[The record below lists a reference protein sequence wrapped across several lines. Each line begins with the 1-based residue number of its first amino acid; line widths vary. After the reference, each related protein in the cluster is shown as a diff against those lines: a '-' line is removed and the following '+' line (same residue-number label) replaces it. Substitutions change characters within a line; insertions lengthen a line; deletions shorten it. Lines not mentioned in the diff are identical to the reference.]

1 MIDTAIRSLCHKV
14 GRKVGRRVDQR
25 GLLSSRVPE
34 LALAWV
40 ICLLSA
46 GYPVTGQAGEPA
58 DSLRFTHYTW
68 ENGLSQNTVTSITQD
83 SEGYIWLATEDG
95 VHRFDGN
102 EMAIFRADPENPD
115 SISESALFDMLPHTD
130 GESLWLATYT
140 KGIDLWNL
148 RTGEVRNF
156 SYDPEAEQSLG
167 SDVLGPLFQGSEGLL
182 WVQTDKGLD
191 RIHPDSGR
199 IEAMSIEKDGETTT
213 EFVPLSI
220 TETADGTIWLGA
232 RSGLYSFERG
242 AESFQPF
249 ESDSELAAELSKYG
263 VHALAVDKDDRIWL
277 ATLDNL
283 YRLGKDRGEN
293 GDDYRVVEHRYQF
306 DEMGEPGKSPDL
318 IHTMLFTSSGEF
330 WLGTYANGVYWYDRE
345 NDRFE
350 NYRND
355 PADPRSL
362 SDNYI
367 WDIFEDRTGI
377 VWIGT
382 MSGGVNTFNP
392 ATRSFR
398 HYAARPGSD
407 RALPNRV
414 VWDVFEDSEGLLWI
428 GTEGGLSRL
437 DRSTG
442 HYRHYLYDPENRN
455 SLSWDVTVSVREDS
469 KGQLWIGTG
478 YGVSRYRP
486 ESDDFQNYVWEDVP
500 GDPYYANSISE
511 IFIDDEDDIWTLNF
525 LGLGRI
531 DTETG
536 EVSLISHDPERPGET
551 PPSNYLYAV
560 TPSPSRGGFWIGSD
574 VGVFHF
580 DPLNR
585 EFGQRFTKES
595 GELTHNEVNAVLESS
610 DGSLWVGTTY
620 GLDRILP
627 TGKVRHYG
635 PEQGLATDLVYGLA
649 EDKRG
654 RIWISS
660 NKGLDELDP
669 ETGEIRQFD
678 NSDGLQSNEF
688 NAGASF
694 VAEDGEV
701 FFGGIN
707 GFNAF
712 YPEDIQRRN
721 IAPTVGITKL
731 FKFNE
736 EVEMETPVLSV
747 EELDV
752 PWQDNVLGFEFAV
765 FDYAAPEK
773 NTYRYKLE
781 GFDSDWLS
789 ASGHQ
794 HVTYTNLDPG
804 SYTLRVHGAN
814 SSGQWSEEEA
824 TLSLHIEP
832 PPWATWWAY
841 LAYVLLT
848 LTLITVSLRIYF
860 TRLSEKHALS
870 HEQHKRRWAETLQQ
884 LTQALTASLD
894 AQQIS
899 EELLENLRAMV
910 AFRKAV
916 LFIEQGVDIK
926 VAGVKGFTEAER
938 NALTQLPASFSRFFA
953 EVRHARKPRVFSPDA
968 DQLKILREGMS
979 DDSRFLAIPAF
990 SRADEFALLII
1001 GRDAPAFS
1009 QQEQDIVS
1017 AFLTQALVAL
1027 DNARLFDELQNLT
1040 TTDTLT
1046 QVNNRRYFF
1055 ELAELEFNRGKRYE
1069 RDVAL
1074 ILLDADHFKE
1084 VNDTYGRDIGD
1095 RMLKI
1100 IAKTCRNNLRHFD
1113 IIGRYGGEDFV
1124 ILLPETPLNVAA
1136 DVADRLRKSI
1146 EDLHL
1151 ETHRGELRVT
1161 VSVGVAVADSQV
1173 RDLPSLINKADM
1185 ALYEAKRAGRNRVV
1199 VAEQGSGPD
1208 QSPPETES

>member
-1 MIDTAIRSLCHKV
+1 MIDKASRRPGSAI
-14 GRKVGRRVDQR
+14 
-25 GLLSSRVPE
+25 GLYLGM
-34 LALAWV
+34 A
-40 ICLLSA
+40 ICLFFA
-46 GYPVTGQAGEPA
+46 GTPVAAAAGEPA

-68 ENGLSQNTVTSITQD
+68 ENGLSQNTVTSIAQD
-83 SEGYIWLATEDG
+83 AEGYIWLATEDG

-102 EMAIFRADPENPD
+102 EMAVFRADPDNPD
-115 SISESALFDMLPHTD
+115 SISESAMFDLLLHTD

-140 KGIDLWNL
+140 QGIDLWNL

-156 SYDPEAEQSLG
+156 SYDPEAEESLG
-167 SDVLGPLFQGSEGLL
+167 SAVLGELFLDSRGLL
-182 WVQTDKGLD
+182 WVQSDKGVD
-191 RIHPDSGR
+191 RIDPESGE
-199 IEAMSIEKDGETTT
+199 IEAISIQRDGEPTAT
-213 EFVPLSI
+213 FVPLSI
-220 TETADGTIWLGA
+220 TESTDGTVWLGT
-232 RSGLYSFERG
+232 RSGLYFLAPGNKVFQLFEPG
-242 AESFQPF
+242 
-249 ESDSELAAELSKYG
+249 SELTKKFVEQG
-263 VHALAVDKDDRIWL
+263 VHALAVDSADRLWV
-277 ATLDNL
+277 ATFDNL
-283 YRLGKDRGEN
+283 YRLGTDRQ
-293 GDDYRVVEHRYQF
+293 VESSYALE
-306 DEMGEPGKSPDL
+306 EMNKGGNLPVL
-318 IHTMLFTSSGEF
+318 IHTMLFTSTGEF
-330 WLGTYANGVYWYDRE
+330 WLGTYSNGVYWYDRE

-350 NYRND
+350 NYRHD

-367 WDIFEDRTGI
+367 WEIFEDSTGML
-377 VWIGT
+377 WIGT

-398 HYAARPGSD
+398 HYAARPGSEH
-407 RALPNRV
+407 ALSNRV
-414 VWDVFEDSEGLLWI
+414 VWEIFEDSRGFLWV

-437 DRSTG
+437 NRETG
-442 HYRHYLYDPENRN
+442 KYRHYFFDSDDPA
-455 SLSWDVTVSVREDS
+455 SLSWDMTYSVREDS
-469 KGQLWIGTG
+469 KGQVWVGTG

-486 ESDDFQNYVWEDVP
+486 ATDDFENYIWENVE
-500 GDPYYANSISE
+500 GDPYYANAVNE
-511 IFIDDEDDIWTLNF
+511 LFIDSKDNVWTLSF
-525 LGLGRI
+525 LGVGRI
-531 DTETG
+531 DAETG
-536 EVSLISHDPERPGET
+536 ELAMISHDPARPTET
-551 PPSNYLYAV
+551 PPSNNLYSVA
-560 TPSPSRGGFWIGSD
+560 PSASLGGFWIGSD
-574 VGVFHF
+574 VGVVHF
-580 DPLNR
+580 DPLTR
-585 EFGQRFTKES
+585 RFGKRYSKES
-595 GELTHNEVNAVLESS
+595 GHLGSNEVNAVLESS

-620 GLDRILP
+620 GLNRILP
-627 TGKVRHYG
+627 TGEVRRYG
-635 PEQGLATDLVYGLA
+635 PQEGLATELVYGLV
-649 EDKRG
+649 EDKHG

-660 NKGLDELDP
+660 NRGLDELDP
-669 ETGEIRQFD
+669 KTGAVRQFD
-678 NSDGLQSNEF
+678 NTDGLQSNEF
-688 NAGASF
+688 NAGASY

-712 YPEDIQRRN
+712 YPANIQRRN
-721 IAPTVGITKL
+721 ISPKVSITKL

-736 EVEMETPVLSV
+736 EVPTDTPIFTLD
-747 EELDV
+747 ELVV

-765 FDYAAPEK
+765 FDFAAPDK
-773 NTYRYKLE
+773 NTYRYMLE
-781 GFDSDWLS
+781 GFDNDWLS

-804 SYTLRVHGAN
+804 SYTLRVRGAN
-814 SSGQWSEEEA
+814 SNGQWSKEEA
-824 TLSLHIEP
+824 TLSLQIEP

-841 LAYVLLT
+841 LLYVLLT
-848 LTLITVSLRIYF
+848 LTLFSAGLRIYF
-860 TRLSEKHALS
+860 TRLAEKHALS

-938 NALTQLPASFSRFFA
+938 NALTQLPGSVSRFFA
-953 EVRHARKPRVFSPDA
+953 EVRHARKPRVFSPDE
-968 DQLKILREGMS
+968 DRLRILREGMS
-979 DDSRFLAIPAF
+979 ENSRFLAIPAF

-1027 DNARLFDELQNLT
+1027 DNARLFAELQNLT

-1113 IIGRYGGEDFV
+1113 IIGRYGGEDFI

-1136 DVADRLRKSI
+1136 DVSDRLRKSI
-1146 EDLHL
+1146 EELQL

-1161 VSVGVAVADSQV
+1161 VSVGVAVADANV

-1199 VAEQGSGPD
+1199 VADQGEPD
-1208 QSPPETES
+1208 QAERSPGE